1 MNRTLLAPAMRST
14 LDTGSD
20 LYLQNREDMS
30 DLLQVHDELVFELPE
45 SDVDA
50 ARKVIENVM
59 VSAAEP
65 SVKLD
70 VPLGVDIGT
79 GTSWGAA
86 H

>member
-1 MNRTLLAPAMRST
+1 AMVRMMPALEAAGLAHVQM
-14 LDTGSD
+14 
-20 LYLQNREDMS
+20 
-30 DLLQVHDELVFELPE
+30 LLQVHDELVFELPE

>member
-1 MNRTLLAPAMRST
+1 M
-14 LDTGSD
+14 
-20 LYLQNREDMS
+20 
-30 DLLQVHDELVFELPE
+30 LLQVHDELVFELPE